1 MKKKLLVLFFIVLI
15 VFSSLGYRLYRIV
28 KKDGE
33 KYKKQV
39 LSQQAYDSKPIPA
52 RRGKILDT
60 NGTVLAASEKVYN
73 VILDAVSK
81 RVYRANH
88 PCIVGKIGTERR

>member
-1 MKKKLLVLFFIVLI
+1 MGNTNRRKPVFTIWMKKKLLVLFFIVLI
-15 VFSSLGYRLYRIV
+15 VFSGLGYRLYRIV

-73 VILDAVSK
+73 VILDAVQMTDQK
-81 RVYRANH
+81 
-88 PCIVGKIGTERR
+88 E